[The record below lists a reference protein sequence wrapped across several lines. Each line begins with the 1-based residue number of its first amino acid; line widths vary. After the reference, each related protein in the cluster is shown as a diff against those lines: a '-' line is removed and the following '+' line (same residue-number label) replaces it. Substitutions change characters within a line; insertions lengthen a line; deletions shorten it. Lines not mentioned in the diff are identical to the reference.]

1 MFQLSIIYSVFFVFF
16 KEKKCQ
22 IIFKNGG
29 RGSFSIRKN
38 LADFLGYFSGKM
50 ADNFQNRAGGRGST
64 PTWKKFIQIGVGVCF
79 PYGFGFGFMAFIHQL
94 PLSTNQF
101 GFTLL
106 ISSSFSQLLFQKLKF
121 VNFLLHIV
129 LAVEAGL
136 QQIIHPSRL
145 PIIGFAIYQH

>member
-29 RGSFSIRKN
+29 RGYFSIRKN

-64 PTWKKFIQIGVGVCF
+64 PTWKNSKHSSKLVGVCF
-79 PYGFGFGFMAFIHQL
+79 PYGFGFGFMAFIH
-94 PLSTNQF
+94 
-101 GFTLL
+101 
-106 ISSSFSQLLFQKLKF
+106 
-121 VNFLLHIV
+121 
-129 LAVEAGL
+129 
-136 QQIIHPSRL
+136 
-145 PIIGFAIYQH
+145 